1 MLMPSVRVIALV
13 MLVAGALVAG
23 SCADGERQPPAGPS
37 TLAIVESPSGAPV
50 AVVVDDPPA
59 EDPPLN
65 GDEPAPEPPPP
76 TEPPPTEPPPPAPEP
91 TPTPDPVP
99 APPPVNSPW
108 NPGPPPRAEAGVPVP
123 TPPSWSDRVL
133 VKIDP
138 EPVPYSGNPIPDIAS
153 CRILP
158 HTWFYEQIVHNQTG
172 ITITF
177 NERENFFDGRFSSK
191 VSQTLELKPNGTF
204 RLFSKWCSGYRIF
217 HYAQTRF
224 RGKDENNNPIEIS
237 GPWVRLNP

>member
-1 MLMPSVRVIALV
+1 MLL
-13 MLVAGALVAG
+13 AGALLAG
-23 SCADGERQPPAGPS
+23 SCGGGERQSPTGPSAS
-37 TLAIVESPSGAPV
+37 TLAIVPSPSGGPV
-50 AVVVDDPPA
+50 AVVMQDEPGS
-59 EDPPLN
+59 EEPPLN
-65 GDEPAPEPPPP
+65 GDVPG
-76 TEPPPTEPPPPAPEP
+76 TEPPPTDPPPADPPPPAPGEP
-91 TPTPDPVP
+91 VPAPAP

-108 NPGPPPRAEAGVPVP
+108 NPGPPPRAEPGVPVP

-153 CRILP
+153 CRILQ

-172 ITITF
+172 ISITF
-177 NERENFFDGRFSSK
+177 SERENFFDGRFTTK
-191 VSQTLELKPNGTF
+191 VSQTLELPPNGTF
-204 RLFSKWCSGYRIF
+204 HLFTKWCSGYRIF